1 LPAYILELVL
11 CEVFGLGG
19 RLEALI
25 RIGGKLSPIV
35 ALKESLRQGSSSV
48 LWRRRKRRW
57 LLRQRPMNWPSKFVK
72 DWNSTGKKDPTGNTD
87 KSKTRFVYS
96 VKLTSLFWFANIHI
110 MRSKSVNILGIE
122 TSCDETAA
130 AVVGD
135 GKIIKSCVIASQNK
149 LHEKYGGVVPEI
161 ASRAHIEKIY
171 PVIAEAVEQA
181 GVTKDRIDAVAVA
194 NQPGLTIA
202 LVVGVTAAKTLAFA
216 WERPL
221 IAINHLHA
229 HLQSAMLAEESLRL
243 PAVAL
248 IVSGGHTCLYDC
260 ESPLELKLLG
270 STIDDAAGE
279 AFDKVAT
286 ILKLGY
292 PGGPSIEKAA
302 ESGNPNAIKFPRSML
317 GRDSLDFSFSGIKT
331 AVLYYCRG
339 QDMKGENK
347 VDSMTEHEI
356 ADVAASFQAAVID
369 VLVKKTQRAA
379 KKIGA
384 RTVLLGGGVAAN
396 VRLREALQE
405 MCDSAKP
412 AKKLHIAPKQYCT
425 DNAVMVASLGYHK
438 FKAGLFADLT
448 LEPKASG

>member
-1 LPAYILELVL
+1 M
-11 CEVFGLGG
+11 
-19 RLEALI
+19 
-25 RIGGKLSPIV
+25 
-35 ALKESLRQGSSSV
+35 Q
-48 LWRRRKRRW
+48 
-57 LLRQRPMNWPSKFVK
+57 
-72 DWNSTGKKDPTGNTD
+72 D
-87 KSKTRFVYS
+87 KS
-96 VKLTSLFWFANIHI
+96 I
-110 MRSKSVNILGIE
+110 NILGIE

-130 AVVGD
+130 AVVAD
-135 GKIIKSCVIASQNK
+135 GRIVKSSVIASQTK

-171 PVIAEAVEQA
+171 PVIKEAMAQA
-181 GVTKDRIDAVAVA
+181 NVVRDDIDAIAIA

-202 LVVGVTAAKTLAFA
+202 LVVGVTAAKTLSFA
-216 WERPL
+216 WQKPL

-229 HLQSAMLAEESLRL
+229 HLQSAMLSENNPQL

-248 IVSGGHTCLYDC
+248 IVSGGHTCLYDYH
-260 ESPLELKLLG
+260 SPLEPKLLG

-286 ILKLGY
+286 ILKLPY
-292 PGGPSIEKAA
+292 PGGPSIEMAA
-302 ESGNPNAIKFPRSML
+302 ENGNPKAIKFPRSML

-347 VDSMTEHEI
+347 VDSMSARQI
-356 ADVAASFQAAVID
+356 ADIAASFQAAVID

-384 RTVLLGGGVAAN
+384 RTILLGGGVAAN
-396 VRLREALQE
+396 NRLRTALQK
-405 MCDSAKP
+405 MCDSDVP
-412 AKKLHIAPKQYCT
+412 PKKLLVAPKQYCT
-425 DNAVMVASLGYHK
+425 DNAVMVASLAYYK

-448 LEPKASG
+448 LEPKATG

>member
-1 LPAYILELVL
+1 
-11 CEVFGLGG
+11 
-19 RLEALI
+19 
-25 RIGGKLSPIV
+25 
-35 ALKESLRQGSSSV
+35 
-48 LWRRRKRRW
+48 
-57 LLRQRPMNWPSKFVK
+57 M
-72 DWNSTGKKDPTGNTD
+72 
-87 KSKTRFVYS
+87 
-96 VKLTSLFWFANIHI
+96 
-110 MRSKSVNILGIE
+110 NILGIE

-130 AVVGD
+130 AVVAD
-135 GKIIKSCVIASQNK
+135 GRIVMSSVIASQTK

-171 PVIAEAVEQA
+171 PVISEALEQA
-181 GVTKDRIDAVAVA
+181 PVTADDIDAVAVA

-216 WERPL
+216 WEKPL

-229 HLQSAMLAEESLRL
+229 HLQSAMLAEDSLEL

-286 ILKLGY
+286 ILKLPY

-302 ESGNPNAIKFPRSML
+302 KKGHPDAIKFPRSML

-339 QDMKGENK
+339 QDMKGQNK
-347 VDSMTEHEI
+347 VESMSDQQI
-356 ADVAASFQAAVID
+356 ADIAASFQAAVIE
-369 VLVKKTQRAA
+369 VLGRKTQRAVER
-379 KKIGA
+379 IGA

-396 VRLREALQE
+396 SALRAALQE
-405 MCDSAKP
+405 MCDSAQP
-412 AKKLHIAPKQYCT
+412 AKNLLVAPKQYCT
-425 DNAVMVASLGYHK
+425 DNAVMVASLAYHK
-438 FKAGLFADLT
+438 FKAGLFADLS
-448 LEPKASG
+448 LEPKATGQ